1 MRSATAKIASTI
13 NRRARRFLARGLKS
27 GVDRRV
33 RLDSTACFGADTE
46 DEDSD
51 AKKRSLQLRQ
61 RNASRPRARWKI
73 SFQRVLR
80 EERILELPH
89 PGQIMISE
97 ELGFELIVLRAYP
110 RCGASRGRAD
120 TQDVTG

>member
-1 MRSATAKIASTI
+1 MRSATAKMASTI
-13 NRRARRFLARGLKS
+13 NRRPRRFLARGLRS

-33 RLDSTACFGADTE
+33 RLDSTTCFGADTE
-46 DEDSD
+46 DSD
-51 AKKRSLQLRQ
+51 AKNRSLQLRQ
-61 RNASRPRARWKI
+61 RNASRPRTRWKI

-80 EERILELPH
+80 DERISELPH

-97 ELGFELIVLRAYP
+97 ELGFELIVLRGYP

-120 TQDVTG
+120 TQ